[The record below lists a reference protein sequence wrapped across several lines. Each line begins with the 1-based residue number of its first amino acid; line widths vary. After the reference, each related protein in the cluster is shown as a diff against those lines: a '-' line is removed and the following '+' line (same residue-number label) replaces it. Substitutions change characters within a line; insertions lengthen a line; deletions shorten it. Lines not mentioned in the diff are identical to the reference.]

1 MIQITVT
8 DPSPEEARRAA
19 DALLAL
25 FDRSV
30 KRSDVTSTPM
40 AEHSADI
47 RHFAATAFKNEYAV
61 DSSLET
67 SEHDAVSL
75 NTATI
80 FGAPLV
86 EVPPG
91 TPFVHSVSTPLP
103 EHSSTPV
110 HAVEPPP
117 AVDPS
122 IAAALQARN
131 APTHAVAETD
141 SAGMPWDG
149 RIHASTR
156 AKIAGGVWRLRR
168 GIDDATVAS
177 VTAELRAAMAAPT
190 ATAPP
195 LSVVAT
201 TGETATAHVAPPP
214 PPPAAVA
221 PPPPPPATF
230 VAPVPG
236 LTPPPAGAGP
246 MTFPQLM
253 LRITA
258 LPPGPETQARVA
270 QAVQSAGLPSLAML
284 GARADLVPTVAAAL
298 GFTQ

>member
-1 MIQITVT
+1 MSITITVT

-25 FDRSV
+25 FDWPAPEQIV
-30 KRSDVTSTPM
+30 
-40 AEHSADI
+40 
-47 RHFAATAFKNEYAV
+47 AT

-67 SEHDAVSL
+67 SEHGALSL
-75 NTATI
+75 NTAAI

-91 TPFVHSVSTPLP
+91 TPFAHSVSTPLP
-103 EHSSTPV
+103 EHSFAPV
-110 HAVEPPP
+110 PVVAPSPQD
-117 AVDPS
+117 VDPS
-122 IAAALQARN
+122 IAAALH
-131 APTHAVAETD
+131 APNTVETD

-168 GIDDATVAS
+168 GVDDATVAS
-177 VTAELRAAMAAPT
+177 VTAELRAAMAAPALHST
-190 ATAPP
+190 PP
-195 LSVVAT
+195 PAVTL
-201 TGETATAHVAPPP
+201 APPP
-214 PPPAAVA
+214 PPPAA
-221 PPPPPPATF
+221 TF

-236 LTPPPAGAGP
+236 VTPPPPPTAGAGP

-253 LRITA
+253 LKITA

-298 GFTQ
+298 GMM